1 MKMTTSETAQT
12 ARLGM
17 WARLGIV
24 LSVLAAIIA
33 PTAALFY
40 VAEQNAK
47 LSATMLELC
56 QRAAE
61 RGNDAEGMS
70 RCYEFSRYEIDAWSV
85 WWSNFQAT
93 LVLIC
98 IAWLIAL
105 ITRATI
111 RWILAGRK

>member
-1 MKMTTSETAQT
+1 MKTTNPETAQT
-12 ARLGM
+12 VKLGV

-24 LSVLAAIIA
+24 LSALAAIIA
-33 PTAALFY
+33 PTVALFH
-40 VAEQNAK
+40 ADQQNQK

-70 RCYEFSRYEIDAWSV
+70 RCYEFTRFEINAWSI
-85 WWSNFQAT
+85 WWSNFQVT
-93 LVLIC
+93 LVIIC
-98 IAWLIAL
+98 IAWLIAFAVG
-105 ITRATI
+105 ATI